1 MDMASHFHLDRKSR
15 SGASRSRARTVAG
28 TSSQRKTRVLTPD
41 SLIERDAGL
50 DSLARVELLLRA
62 EKRLGVQLPDHAV
75 LSAETFRDLL
85 AAVEEAP
92 AGKPASAPAPAPE
105 SGASAEEEWP
115 ESAKT
120 LVEALEWHAQ
130 RHPDRPQ
137 IQYLADGETPEAITY
152 GELSAGARRMAAG
165 QRALDANRA
174 ALWRSCSP
182 RDVRT
187 SRHSWGL

>member
-1 MDMASHFHLDRKSR
+1 
-15 SGASRSRARTVAG
+15 
-28 TSSQRKTRVLTPD
+28 
-41 SLIERDAGL
+41 
-50 DSLARVELLLRA
+50 
-62 EKRLGVQLPDHAV
+62 

-92 AGKPASAPAPAPE
+92 AGKPASAPAPE

-137 IQYLADGETPEAITY
+137 IQYLVDGETPEAIT
-152 GELSAGARRMAAG
+152 
-165 QRALDANRA
+165 
-174 ALWRSCSP
+174 
-182 RDVRT
+182 
-187 SRHSWGL
+187 